1 MFFLEDPSMSIPI
14 PDAVSTCG
22 QTALRCAT
30 ELGSWQ
36 MIAVTQHHS
45 STCHVFPHPS
55 SDRPVSEQPGDK
67 RAVLGCRYSC
77 SNWNL
82 SYRQLANGRFA
93 LSQRGQNSHLPF
105 CRFFGL
111 GWGLRSLHNENT
123 VTPPQR
129 LRLWGTIYLP
139 SWARS
144 GLCTPGPWGKDLG
157 AWLRAEIHFH
167 RGQNQAPDIYMST
180 LALEILSLLWRSL
193 KPPLLL
199 GAPGTPIHIAN
210 KIRFLFT
217 HPEFIN
223 QKRRYSHTLDE
234 LPLADIT
241 RIIVII
247 QFWWYSWR
255 LNNPSL
261 I

>member
-1 MFFLEDPSMSIPI
+1 MSFPTPVLTDLSLSSQEIKGLCQ
-14 PDAVSTCG
+14 DADI
-22 QTALRCAT
+22 A
-30 ELGSWQ
+30 
-36 MIAVTQHHS
+36 AVTGI
-45 STCHVFPHPS
+45 CHTGSPLMGTLHCHKG
-55 SDRPVSEQPGDK
+55 DRTVIYQ
-67 RAVLGCRYSC
+67 
-77 SNWNL
+77 
-82 SYRQLANGRFA
+82 
-93 LSQRGQNSHLPF
+93 F

-217 HPEFIN
+217 HLEFIN
-223 QKRRYSHTLDE
+223 QKRRYSHTSDE

-241 RIIVII
+241 WIIVLI